1 MARKKPRKK
10 KTSPTAARPDAAA
23 THGRDQFPSPP
34 KLTVKPPPR
43 RPGRG
48 MR

>member
-1 MARKKPRKK
+1 VARKKPRKK
-10 KTSPTAARPDAAA
+10 KSTPVARPDAAA
-23 THGRDQFPSPP
+23 MHGRDQFPAPP